1 MTFTRPQVAIV
12 APEGVP
18 LRFGAA
24 AASERIVAFG
34 LDVAIQATVL
44 LLLGL
49 PILFVF
55 GPGGMML
62 LWFLLRHGYFVWFE
76 TRRNGATPGKKRFHL
91 RVVRADGGPL
101 TTGILV
107 ARNLS
112 REVECFL
119 PMVMLLAPEQWFD
132 DHAGLV
138 RAFAA
143 VWLLLLLFFPLF
155 NVQRLRLGDL
165 LAGTRVVVSPPS
177 ELLRDLADGRAG
189 SEPAK
194 AARFVFQEAQLS
206 IYGEHELHVLEDLL
220 RKARAPGG
228 AAALAAVTAK
238 ITVRIGWQGGE
249 IPPAEQLL
257 FLREFYAAQR
267 RHLEHAM
274 LLGRRRQRK
283 KAAVRPAPPPR

>member
-1 MTFTRPQVAIV
+1 MNYARPQVTIV

-34 LDVAIQATVL
+34 LDVAIQATVM

-49 PILFVF
+49 PIAFVF
-55 GPGGMML
+55 GAGGVML

-132 DHAGLV
+132 DHTGLV

-283 KAAVRPAPPPR
+283 KTAVRSAPPPR

>member
-1 MTFTRPQVAIV
+1 MTYVRPQVTIV

-24 AASERIVAFG
+24 AVSERIVAFG
-34 LDVAIQATVL
+34 LDVAIQATVMVG
-44 LLLGL
+44 LGL
-49 PILFVF
+49 PIGFVF
-55 GPGGMML
+55 GAGGVML
-62 LWFLLRHGYFVWFE
+62 LWFLVRHGYFVWFE

-119 PMVMLLAPEQWFD
+119 PIVMMLGPEQWFA
-132 DHAGLV
+132 DHVGLV
-138 RAFAA
+138 RVVSA

-165 LAGTRVVVSPPS
+165 LAGTRVVVSPPA
-177 ELLRDLADGRAG
+177 ELLRDLADGRTSGQA
-189 SEPAK
+189 EP

-206 IYGEHELHVLEDLL
+206 IYGEHELQVLEELL

-238 ITVRIGWQGGE
+238 ITARIGWQGSE
-249 IPPAEQLL
+249 IRPAEQLL